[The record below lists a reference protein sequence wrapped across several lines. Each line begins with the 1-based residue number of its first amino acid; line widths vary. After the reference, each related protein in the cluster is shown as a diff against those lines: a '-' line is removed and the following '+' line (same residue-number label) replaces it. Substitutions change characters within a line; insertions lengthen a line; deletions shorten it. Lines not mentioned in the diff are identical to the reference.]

1 MVTQYWSAAN
11 PSPKTQSFIYTL
23 IHSWGW
29 GGGVEAENSDLLIA
43 LRGHCDIVVHL
54 AMAEKRGL
62 QSIISDLRQ
71 LDSSIELQSLW
82 AL

>member
-1 MVTQYWSAAN
+1 M
-11 PSPKTQSFIYTL
+11 
-23 IHSWGW
+23 G
-29 GGGVEAENSDLLIA
+29 GCGGVQAENSDLLIA

-62 QSIISDLRQ
+62 QSIISDLRR